1 MADYVADPGSGAPT
15 CTDCAVGACVSVAGW
30 HCQAEACRCGCR
42 PDPDRAADFIPGFIP
57 QQPDPDDRHP
67 DKLAVIAA
75 ELAAERTGNL
85 RDLQAERYQ
94 GGGR

>member
-1 MADYVADPGSGAPT
+1 MSDYVADPDSGKPV

-30 HCQAEACRCGCR
+30 HCQAEACCCGCR
-42 PDPDRAADFIPGFIP
+42 PESDRAADFIPGFIP
-57 QQPDPDDRHP
+57 QQPDDRP
-67 DKLAVIAA
+67 ADKLAVIAA